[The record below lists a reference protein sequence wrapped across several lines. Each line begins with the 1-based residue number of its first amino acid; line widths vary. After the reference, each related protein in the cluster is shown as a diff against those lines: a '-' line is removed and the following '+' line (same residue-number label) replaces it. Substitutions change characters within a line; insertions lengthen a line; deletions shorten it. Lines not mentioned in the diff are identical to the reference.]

1 MPTDDRDQQF
11 ERALA
16 RHVSNASPAS
26 ACPDA
31 QTLAAYHERTLSLE
45 EMARCKAHIT
55 LCVRC
60 QESLA
65 LVEQT
70 ENLPMEEWEH
80 QNELPSVMEQMAL
93 PTSALAAR
101 AHIQQTPE
109 LPSAEPRVSAM
120 PAEISKMHPRPPW
133 RWILPVGA
141 IAASVIVGIGVR
153 EIRTQHLQQ
162 LGSAQVAQNRPSAS
176 QLPQPGYDASDQL
189 RKEQP
194 PAEKVQRETLQ
205 QKLPATVRPN
215 KVSPARSEPPA
226 GDTASQ
232 SENALAV
239 QEQKDTGTSRVV
251 GRLATSQP
259 TPPSASYAAKSRAME
274 STAPPP
280 APARA
285 PAPVSHTTNASA
297 DEKKKEDQSKSVAD
311 SLEVTSAAP
320 ARNVASAQVASV
332 TAGSTADLVRQATT
346 DRRLILAPGE
356 KQAWRLGDAGK
367 IERSTDRGKTWKPQ
381 QSGVTADLT
390 AGSSTSDKVCWVIG
404 KSGTLLLTTDGGKH
418 WKLLTSPIVDDLG
431 GIHATDAFHA
441 SIWDVP
447 NRKSFE
453 TSDGGATWYR
463 TANE

>member
-16 RHVSNASPAS
+16 RHFSNASPDS

-31 QTLAAYHERTLSLE
+31 ETLAAYHERALSLE
-45 EMARCKAHIT
+45 EMARCKEHVAA
-55 LCVRC
+55 CVRC

-80 QNELPSVMEQMAL
+80 QNELPSVMEHMAL
-93 PTSALAAR
+93 SKSALAAR
-101 AHIQQTPE
+101 AHIQHNQE
-109 LPSAEPRVSAM
+109 LPSATPLARAM
-120 PAEISKMHPRPPW
+120 PAQISKMPPRPPW

-141 IAASVIVGIGVR
+141 IAASVIVWIGVR
-153 EIRTQHLQQ
+153 EIRTRHLQQ
-162 LGSAQVAQNRPSAS
+162 LGSAQMAQNRPSAS
-176 QLPQPGYDASDQL
+176 QLPQPRYDASDQL
-189 RKEQP
+189 SKEQP
-194 PAEKVQRETLQ
+194 PAEKVERETLQ

-215 KVSPARSEPPA
+215 KVSPARSESSA

-239 QEQKDTGTSRVV
+239 QEQKDMGTPGLG
-251 GRLATSQP
+251 GRLATPQP
-259 TPPSASYAAKSRAME
+259 TAPTASYAAKARSME
-274 STAPPP
+274 AAAPPP
-280 APARA
+280 ARPPA
-285 PAPVSHTTNASA
+285 PATSTPNTSA
-297 DEKKKEDQSKSVAD
+297 DEKKREAQSKTLAESTD
-311 SLEVTSAAP
+311 VTAAAP
-320 ARNVASAQVASV
+320 AQNVASAQVASV
-332 TAGSTADLVRQATT
+332 KAGYTADLVHQATT
-346 DRRLILAPGE
+346 NRRLIVAPGE

-367 IERSTDRGKTWKPQ
+367 IERSSDRGKTWRPQ

-390 AGSSTSDKVCWVIG
+390 AGSATSDKVCWVIG

-418 WKLLTSPIVDDLG
+418 WMLLYSPIPDDLG
-431 GIHATDAFHA
+431 GIHATDALHA
-441 SIWDVP
+441 TIWDVP